1 MALNAEAVRKLKAQL
16 TAAQAQCVK
25 VLEEKDRMEFKIG
38 QITEN
43 LNKNMMSLKGEV
55 ADQRQRCFST
65 SSAFISISALSVP
78 DCIILSTL
86 LAESSLSPLTLD
98 VSIRALQA
106 EHECEDLKRMNQ
118 EINIDFNETQV
129 CSSCAIFVLWS
140 ALAL

>member
-65 SSAFISISALSVP
+65 SSAFMSISALSVP
-78 DCIILSTL
+78 DSVLFLVRYSQCVVSHPWLWMCLSGP
-86 LAESSLSPLTLD
+86 S
-98 VSIRALQA
+98 R
-106 EHECEDLKRMNQ
+106 
-118 EINIDFNETQV
+118 
-129 CSSCAIFVLWS
+129 
-140 ALAL
+140 